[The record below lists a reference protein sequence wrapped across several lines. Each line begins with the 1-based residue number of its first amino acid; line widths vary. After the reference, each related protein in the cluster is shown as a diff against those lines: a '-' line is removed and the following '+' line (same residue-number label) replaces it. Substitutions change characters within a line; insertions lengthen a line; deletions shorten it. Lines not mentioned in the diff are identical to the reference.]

1 MTTDKITIFSNE
13 DFGKVRAVMIDD
25 EPWFIGKDVAIALGY
40 SNPRDALA
48 KRVDDEDK
56 GVAKRDTLGGS
67 QDFTVINE
75 SGLYSLIL
83 SSKLPKAKAFKRWV
97 THEVIPSIR
106 KAGVYMTDSLLDRV
120 KNDPEII
127 YSLAEELL
135 NARNKVKGLE
145 TELSV
150 AKPKAEFYDTFVNPN
165 DCTGL
170 RVTAKELNV
179 PERKFINFLID
190 EKFLY
195 RSPAQQLLP
204 YKKPS
209 NEGLFIVRD
218 YYAPT
223 YSRVQT
229 LLTPKG
235 KEVVRRRLIERGL
248 ICEYCVPQLCA

>member
-1 MTTDKITIFSNE
+1 MTTDKITIFNNKE
-13 DFGKVRAVMIDD
+13 FGTIRTTIIND
-25 EPWFIGKDVAIALGY
+25 EPYFVGKDAAISLGY
-40 SNPRDALA
+40 SNPRKAIIDH
-48 KRVDDEDK
+48 VDEEDK
-56 GVAKRDTLGGS
+56 GVTKCDTLGGS

-106 KAGVYMTDSLLDRV
+106 KTGAYMTDSLLDRV

-248 ICEYCVPQLCA
+248 ICEYCKK

>member
-1 MTTDKITIFSNE
+1 MTTDKITIFNNKE
-13 DFGKVRAVMIDD
+13 FGTIRTTIIND
-25 EPWFIGKDVAIALGY
+25 EPYFVGKDAAISLGY
-40 SNPRDALA
+40 SNPRKAIIDH
-48 KRVDDEDK
+48 VDEEDK
-56 GVAKRDTLGGS
+56 GVTKCDTLGGS

-106 KAGVYMTDSLLDRV
+106 KTGAYMTDSLLDRV

-248 ICEYCVPQLCA
+248 ICKYCKK

>member
-13 DFGKVRAVMIDD
+13 EFGTIRTTIIND
-25 EPWFIGKDVAIALGY
+25 EPYFVGKDAAISLGY
-40 SNPRDALA
+40 SNPRKAIIDH
-48 KRVDDEDK
+48 VDEEDK
-56 GVAKRDTLGGS
+56 GVTKCDTLGGS

-135 NARNKVKGLE
+135 TARNKVKGLE

-248 ICEYCVPQLCA
+248 ICKYCKK

>member
-13 DFGKVRAVMIDD
+13 EFGTIRTTIIND
-25 EPWFIGKDVAIALGY
+25 EPYFVGKDAAISLGY
-40 SNPRDALA
+40 SNPRKAIIDH
-48 KRVDDEDK
+48 VDEEDK
-56 GVAKRDTLGGS
+56 GVTKCDTLGGS

-106 KAGVYMTDSLLDRV
+106 KAGAYMTDSLLDRV

-135 NARNKVKGLE
+135 TARNKVKGLE

-248 ICEYCVPQLCA
+248 ICKYCKK